1 MKKKLA
7 IIGGSY
13 LQLPAVLKAK
23 ELGYEVHCFAWR
35 DGAVCEAYADY
46 FYPISIV
53 EKEEILKECMRIG
66 IDGITSIASDVA
78 VLTVNYVASRMGLIS
93 NPDEYSEI
101 TTNK

>member
-35 DGAVCEAYADY
+35 DGAVCE
-46 FYPISIV
+46 
-53 EKEEILKECMRIG
+53 
-66 IDGITSIASDVA
+66 
-78 VLTVNYVASRMGLIS
+78 LTLI
-93 NPDEYSEI
+93 I
-101 TTNK
+101 FIQFQ